1 MKFVVKS
8 FTGNLSDAMRSA
20 GYHFEGADQ
29 KTKEFKFYRSV
40 SDNLFPRFHIYGF
53 LDKSKT
59 LSLSMHLDQKAPVYQ
74 GSTAHSGDYEGEVIE
89 KEAARLRQSLASVS
103 ERKIE
108 GLSEF

>member
-1 MKFVVKS
+1 
-8 FTGNLSDAMRSA
+8 MRSA
-20 GYHFEGADQ
+20 GYHYEGADQ

-89 KEAARLRQSLASVS
+89 KEAARIKQSLMLVS